1 MIGTSLS
8 LAAERWWPMSDRT
21 DASSLVET
29 VRAACLEAAL
39 AAYEDAG
46 IRGLCAEGQWEA
58 ALAAIRHV
66 DLSRVLEHRPDSA
79 DVDDAFGD

>member
-1 MIGTSLS
+1 
-8 LAAERWWPMSDRT
+8 MSQQT
-21 DASSLVET
+21 DTTSLVET

-58 ALAAIRHV
+58 AVSAIRQV
-66 DLSRVLEHRPDSA
+66 DLSGMLRLATDSA
-79 DVDDAFGD
+79 GADDVPGR